1 MAVIPLN
8 TFRTIARN
16 LTTANKTVLYTCPAG
31 VTSIVL
37 LAQVANVSNPGTTG
51 KITFWHVRQTTET
64 ELVKNCPV
72 PIEDARSM
80 LTGRLVLEE
89 GDRISVQAEQ
99 ANTLKITMSVVESA
113 NT

>member
-16 LTTANKTVLYTCPAG
+16 LTTTNEVVLYTCPAG
-31 VTSIVL
+31 VTAIVL
-37 LAQVANVSNPGTTG
+37 LAQVANVDAATTG
-51 KITFWHVRQTTET
+51 RITFMHVRQTTKT

-72 PIEDARSM
+72 PIEDARTM

-89 GDRISVQAEQ
+89 GDRLNAV
-99 ANTLKITMSVVESA
+99 ANAANRLKITLSVVESA